1 MGPPIV
7 IAISIMWLPVAL
19 LFLGKGEAKGTGFI
33 TGATGL
39 LTIIGAILEAA
50 IFKNGVLAGLLFVH
64 GLFYCMVS
72 YALLTGLEDMRS
84 VGNVALTTA
93 LVSVI
98 YMFLF
103 LTGGPV
109 LEGGKQLI
117 AKSNYLALACAGYA
131 ALTFMVW
138 LNAYGKFPSTTL
150 AWCLIVWVVVGL
162 WVPGFWLMASG
173 TLPF

>member
-19 LFLGKGEAKGTGFI
+19 LFLGKGEAKGTGFA
-33 TGATGL
+33 TAATGL
-39 LTIIGAILEAA
+39 LTLIGAILQAA
-50 IFKNGVLAGLLFVH
+50 VFKDGVVAGLLFVH
-64 GLFYCMVS
+64 GLFYCCVAF
-72 YALLTGLEDMRS
+72 ALLTGLEDLRS

-93 LVSVI
+93 LVSAI
-98 YMFLF
+98 YMVLF
-103 LTGGPV
+103 YTGGPL

-117 AKSNYLALACAGYA
+117 AKSNYLAFACAGYA

-138 LNAYGKFPSTTL
+138 ANAFGRFPAKAL
-150 AWCLIVWVVVGL
+150 AWSLIVWVVVGL
-162 WVPGFWLMASG
+162 WIPGFWLMASG